1 MEEEKIKHLEF
12 IQNIITRHNTNSF
25 QIKGLCITVVSAIL
39 AVYASNN
46 NIEFLWIGIVP
57 TILLWFLDS
66 YYLQQERKFRGLY
79 NDVAGVTEE
88 PKEIKSMEMRPD
100 LYTGGKY
107 KFINVLFSETMW
119 PLYVIV
125 SIGLTTIYYYL
136 KCKC

>member
-1 MEEEKIKHLEF
+1 MDWYCPYYF
-12 IQNIITRHNTNSF
+12 TM
-25 QIKGLCITVVSAIL
+25 V
-39 AVYASNN
+39 
-46 NIEFLWIGIVP
+46 
-57 TILLWFLDS
+57 LDS

-107 KFINVLFSETMW
+107 KFINVLFSETMC

-136 KCKC
+136 KFKC